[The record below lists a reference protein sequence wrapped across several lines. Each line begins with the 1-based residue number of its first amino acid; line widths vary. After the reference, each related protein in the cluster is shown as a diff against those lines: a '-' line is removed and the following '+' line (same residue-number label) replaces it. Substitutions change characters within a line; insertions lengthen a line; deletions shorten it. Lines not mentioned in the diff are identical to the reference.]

1 MFGQAVVVLTD
12 TMFSLRDHYGTQ
24 CSDGGERLQVNVQ
37 STTGDYTLAEVMS
50 VFLFTT
56 PASCIKFRT
65 EGHDGIKREVE
76 APFWLANRIPCTGTG
91 IHQVDQNQQR
101 MRLRFGQGRY

>member
-1 MFGQAVVVLTD
+1 MLGQAVVVLTD

-50 VFLFTT
+50 IFLFT

-65 EGHDGIKREVE
+65 EGHDGIKRECLCVGV
-76 APFWLANRIPCTGTG
+76 PIFWLANRIACTGTG
-91 IHQVDQNQQR
+91 IHQLDQNQ
-101 MRLRFGQGRY
+101 

>member
-1 MFGQAVVVLTD
+1 MLTGMLMFGQAVVVLTD

-37 STTGDYTLAEVMS
+37 STTGVYTLAEVMS

-56 PASCIKFRT
+56 PASYIKFRT
-65 EGHDGIKREVE
+65 EGRDEIKREVGVRI
-76 APFWLANRIPCTGTG
+76 FWLANRIPCTGTG
-91 IHQVDQNQQR
+91 IYQLDQNQ
-101 MRLRFGQGRY
+101 